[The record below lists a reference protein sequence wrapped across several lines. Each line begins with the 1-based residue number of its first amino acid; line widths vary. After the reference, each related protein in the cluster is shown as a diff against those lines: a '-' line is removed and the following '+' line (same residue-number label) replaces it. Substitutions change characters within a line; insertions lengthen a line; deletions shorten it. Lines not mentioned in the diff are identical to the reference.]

1 MAMQIPGSADD
12 PAVGRVLVLG
22 GGSAGFIAALTLKVR
37 FPELEVTV
45 VRSQEIG
52 IIGVGESTTP
62 VMPTHLHGYL
72 GIDPGEFIRAVLPTW
87 KLGIRFLWGERP
99 FFDYT
104 FGRQYDWKWERLAK
118 TNGFYC
124 NGEMGDLDLLSAL
137 MSADLAFVRKE
148 NGDPLIERNFG
159 YHIDNV
165 PFVAFLEAKARQVG
179 IEIINDTLL
188 QARVGPQGV
197 EALHLASGQVRQ
209 ADLYVDC
216 SGFRSE
222 LLGKALGERY
232 IDFRPTLF
240 CDRAVT
246 GDWKRTDEPIHPYTT
261 AETMDAG
268 WCWRIEH
275 VATVIRG
282 YVYSSAHLGD
292 DEAEAE
298 FRRKNPRL
306 SRTWRVKF
314 RSGRYDRS
322 WVKNVVAVGNA
333 SGFVEPLEA
342 TSLHCI
348 CIESRT
354 LAGILQ
360 DSDQRPTPT
369 LRETYNRLAAKLWDE
384 IRWFLGVHYKFNARL
399 DTSFWKACRA
409 DVDIGAARAVVDYF
423 QENGPST
430 YGRNAVLHPM
440 DMFGMEGYLSLL
452 IGQNVPH
459 RRPYRPREDE
469 ARAWAEA
476 RRANRARAAA
486 GMSVAESLGVIT
498 RPTWQ
503 WYPGYF
509 VDDGVMLYN
518 R

>member
-1 MAMQIPGSADD
+1 MQLPASADG

-22 GGSAGFIAALTLKVR
+22 GGSAGFIAALTLKIR
-37 FPELEVTV
+37 FPDMDVAV
-45 VRSQEIG
+45 VRSPEIG
-52 IIGVGESTTP
+52 VIGVGESTTP
-62 VMPTHLHGYL
+62 VIPTHLHGYL
-72 GIDPGEFIRAVLPTW
+72 GIDPGEFIRAVTPTW

-104 FGRQYDWKWERLAK
+104 FGRQFDWKWERLAK
-118 TNGFYC
+118 NNGFYC
-124 NGEMGDLDLLSAL
+124 DGELGDIDLLSAL
-137 MSADLAFVRKE
+137 MSVDRAFVRKD
-148 NGDPLIERNFG
+148 NGDPLIERTFG
-159 YHIDNV
+159 YHIENE
-165 PFVAFLEAKARQVG
+165 PFVGYLETKARQVG
-179 IEIINDTLL
+179 IEVASDTLL
-188 QARVGPQGV
+188 EARVGPHGV
-197 EALHLASGQVRQ
+197 EALQLASGQVRQ

-216 SGFRSE
+216 SGFRAE

-246 GDWKRTDEPIHPYTT
+246 GWWTRTDEPIHPYTT

-268 WCWRIEH
+268 WNWQIEH
-275 VATVIRG
+275 VAKVIRG
-282 YVYSSAHLGD
+282 YVYASAFLSD

-306 SRTWRVKF
+306 EKAWRLKF

-354 LAGILQ
+354 LSGILQ
-360 DSDQRPTPT
+360 DCDRKLTPT
-369 LRETYNRLAAKLWDE
+369 LRETYNRLAGKMWDE
-384 IRWFLGVHYKFNARL
+384 VRWFLGVHYRFNGRL
-399 DTSFWKACRA
+399 NTPFWRACRA
-409 DVDIGAARAVVDYF
+409 DVDIGPAHGVVEYYQD
-423 QENGPST
+423 NGPST
-430 YGRNAVLHPM
+430 YGRHAVLHPL

-452 IGQNVPH
+452 VGQNVPH
-459 RRPYRPREDE
+459 RRPYQPREDE
-469 ARAWAEA
+469 KRAWAEA
-476 RRANRARAAA
+476 RRALRTRAAGA
-486 GMSVAESLGVIT
+486 LSVGEALDAVT
-498 RPTWQ
+498 RPNWQ

-509 VDDGVMLYN
+509 VDDGVTLYN